1 MAFPR
6 RMSLFGLSTLILTT
20 CATAAELPTQV
31 KKANPEA
38 AKKCNIGGVSGVVAA
53 NGVCVKLG
61 GYISGQFE
69 GGQLKPEYNWGSIK

>member
-6 RMSLFGLSTLILTT
+6 TMSLFGLAAIILAT

-38 AKKCNIGGVSGVVAA
+38 AQKCNIGGISGVVAA
-53 NGVCVKLG
+53 NGVCIKLG
-61 GYISGQFE
+61 GYISTQVE
-69 GGQLKPEYNWGSIK
+69 GGQLKPEYKWGSIK